1 MLLHLIKKEI
11 LEQLLSLR
19 FAISCIVCFVVILS
33 SVFVLTKDYKEELTD
48 YRTNLVMH
56 RNEVLGYE
64 NRWELT
70 DRGIKIDKPLNV
82 MKIFFRGVDRE
93 NTATV
98 QVTPNREPEFQ
109 AGYAGNPVIPLFPP
123 IDLTFFIG
131 TIMSLLA
138 IAFSYDAISGEKEQ
152 GTLRLLLSY
161 SVPRDILLLAKWIGG
176 YLALIV
182 PFFLAILCGLIILL
196 AFPEVYLTA
205 ANWGELGLVLAAAL
219 LYISGMYSL
228 GILVSARTSM
238 ASTSIMVLLLLW
250 VLLVLGIPNIAPYIA
265 SQLSPTP
272 SIQSVEKE
280 KQLVEQEERR
290 RFEKELRAWIDDNTE
305 AREKGGCWMGGTCHR
320 RQRASS
326 LKTVTA
332 QEKINDHFRKN
343 MGEQV
348 DLTKILSRVSPLSS
362 VVYAIGS
369 LSGTGMEE
377 RNGFLKALNRYQG
390 TFIAYAFDK
399 GIELA
404 ESEKEKLDTSDYPKF
419 IYEESKLGDRIRGV
433 FSDFLILAIWNLVFF
448 MAAYLSFLRYD
459 VR

>member
-33 SVFVLTKDYKEELTD
+33 SVFVLTKDYKEELLD

-64 NRWELT
+64 DRWELT
-70 DRGIKIDKPLNV
+70 NRGMKIDKPLNV
-82 MKIFFRGVDRE
+82 MRIFFRGVDRE
-93 NTATV
+93 NTTTV
-98 QVTPNREPEFQ
+98 QVTPYTEPEFQ

-161 SVPRDILLLAKWIGG
+161 SVPRDIVLLAKWIGG
-176 YLALIV
+176 YIALIV
-182 PFFLAILCGLIILL
+182 PFALSILCGLIIVL

-205 ANWGELGLVLAAAL
+205 ANWGELGLIIVAAL
-219 LYISGMYSL
+219 VYMSAMYSL

-238 ASTSIMVLLLLW
+238 ASTSITVLLLLW
-250 VLLVLGIPNIAPYIA
+250 VILALAIPNVAPYIA
-265 SQLSPTP
+265 NQFSPVP

-290 RFEKELRAWIDDNTE
+290 RFEKEFRAWIDDNAE
-305 AREKGGCWMGGTCHR
+305 AKEKGGCWMGGTCHR
-320 RQRASS
+320 KQREGS
-326 LKTVTA
+326 LRTATA
-332 QEKINDHFRKN
+332 QEKINDHFRRN

-348 DLTKILSRVSPLSS
+348 GVAKILSRVSPLPS
-362 VVYAIGS
+362 VIYAIGD
-369 LSGTGMEE
+369 LSGTGMKE
-377 RNGFLKALNRYQG
+377 RNRFLKALNRYRD
-390 TFIAYAFDK
+390 TFITYAFDK
-399 GIELA
+399 GMQLVE
-404 ESEKEKLDTSDYPKF
+404 EEVEKLDTSDYPKF
-419 IYEESKLGDRIRGV
+419 IYKESTLGDRIREV
-433 FSDFLILAIWNLVFF
+433 FSDFLILAIWNIVFF